1 MLDAALV
8 SYILVNW
15 RTTDLL
21 PRALESIAAQ
31 THLRRE
37 VIVVDNG
44 SADFHPG
51 LFARFPGVKLICN
64 GCNLGFAVANNQ
76 ALAES
81 RGEFV
86 VLLNCDAYLDPDF
99 TRHALDVFA
108 ENKRIGT
115 VVPKIL
121 RDDGSGEIDSAGH
134 IMYTDR
140 TAAHRGKGERDQ
152 GQYDTGGFV
161 FGGTAAAIAYR
172 REMLAAVA
180 LPGPDEAGLEAVE
193 PGDPPL
199 LGPVFDET
207 FFAYYEDVDLDWRA
221 NLCGW
226 SAYYE
231 PDCVAYHRGHG
242 SGGRRSIA
250 IRLRAEKNRYLMLAK
265 NDTLAIQFEAL
276 GPLAVYEAWHALK
289 LLLQPWLWPALLML
303 WWHLPGAWANRLR
316 AGRTRTRTAR
326 EVAAMFVPRG
336 LQPPPQAAPP
346 SLLGTPVLERFGE
359 RRSAEAAAS
368 FPLVSVILVN
378 YNGLELTRTCLQ
390 ALAQQSYAPLE
401 IILVD
406 NGSAVDAADLL
417 ALSFPDVRTLSL
429 PCNHGFAGGVNWG
442 LTLATGEYIMLI
454 NNDCVPEPDCIK
466 RLVYAARRTG
476 APAVA
481 GRLVDL
487 DEPEYVPAALAAL
500 DLEQEQDEP
509 VVWDLAPELNDALA
523 ESWRNHGLSLSGYIV
538 HDVYGES
545 EECFYPSG
553 GLCLLSRA
561 VIARLSPELFP
572 HRYFAYHEDVWL
584 GFYLRA
590 TGGWVAKEPRAAAA
604 HVHSS
609 TARLLGRPRL
619 RFLQERNRWLNLL
632 GFLPASV
639 IFKLLPI
646 WIVLWLC
653 TLLTLL
659 ARPGDWLGW
668 LCAHIWLGTHP
679 ASVLRWRRKCRIAA
693 AVPDAQWQSQLSGQL
708 RGAGGPLNA
717 LSLAWCR
724 MLGIACRELAGK
736 PPGNLEA

>member
-21 PRALESIAAQ
+21 PRALASIAAQ
-31 THLRRE
+31 THAKRE
-37 VIVVDNG
+37 ILVVDNG
-44 SADFHPG
+44 SVDFHPG
-51 LFARFPGVKLICN
+51 LLSRFPGVTLICN
-64 GCNLGFAVANNQ
+64 ERNLGYAVANNQ
-76 ALAES
+76 ALAEC

-86 VLLNCDAYLDPDF
+86 VLLNCDAYLDPEF

-108 ENKRIGT
+108 ENERIGT

-121 RDDGSGEIDSAGH
+121 RDDGSGVIDSAGH

-140 TAAHRGKGERDQ
+140 TTAHRGKGEHDQ
-152 GQYDTGGFV
+152 GQYDAGGFV

-180 LPGPDEAGLEAVE
+180 LPWRGEDE
-193 PGDPPL
+193 PGAADFVAPPP

-226 SAYYE
+226 RAYYE
-231 PDCVAYHRGHG
+231 PACLAYHRGHA
-242 SGGRRSIA
+242 SGGRRNLA
-250 IRLRAEKNRYLMLAK
+250 IRWRAEKNRYLMLAR
-265 NDTLAIQFEAL
+265 NDALASQL
-276 GPLAVYEAWHALK
+276 GAWWPLLVYETWHALK
-289 LLLQPWLWPALLML
+289 LLLQPWLWLALPVL
-303 WWHLPGAWANRLR
+303 WWNLPGAWVYRLR
-316 AGRTRTRTAR
+316 AGISRKRKASD
-326 EVAAMFVPRG
+326 VAAMFVPRG
-336 LQPPPQAAPP
+336 LQPPPKAEPP
-346 SLLGTPVLERFGE
+346 SQHYTPVLERHGE

-378 YNGLELTRTCLQ
+378 YNSLELTRACLQ
-390 ALAQQSYAPLE
+390 ALGRQTYAPLE

-417 ALSFPDVRTLSL
+417 ALSFPAVRTLSL
-429 PCNHGFAGGVNWG
+429 PRNHGFAGGVNWG
-442 LTLATGEYIMLI
+442 MTLATGEYILLI
-454 NNDCVPEPDCIK
+454 NNDCVPDPECIK

-476 APAVA
+476 SPAVS

-487 DEPEYVPAALAAL
+487 GGPEYVEPALAAL

-509 VVWDLAPELNDALA
+509 VVWDMPPQLAEALA

-538 HDVYGES
+538 HDAYGAR

-561 VIARLSPELFP
+561 AIQPLLPQLFP

-590 TGGWVAKEPRAAAA
+590 AGGWVAKEPRAAAA
-604 HVHSS
+604 HIHSS
-609 TARLLGRPRL
+609 TARRLGRPRL

-632 GFLPASV
+632 GFLPV
-639 IFKLLPI
+639 RVMFKLLPI
-646 WIVLWLC
+646 WILLWLG
-653 TLLTLL
+653 TLFSLPI
-659 ARPGDWLGW
+659 RPGDWLGW
-668 LCAHIWLGTHP
+668 LGTHLWLWTHP
-679 ASVLRWRRKCRIAA
+679 AAVLRWRRQCHSATV
-693 AVPDAQWQSQLSGQL
+693 VPDENWLRELSGQM
-708 RGAGGPLNA
+708 RGAGGLLNA
-717 LSLAWCR
+717 LSLAWCK
-724 MLGIACRELAGK
+724 LCGITCRESVA
-736 PPGNLEA
+736 PPPK